1 MTTLTVELSF
11 YPLTREYEQR
21 VIDFIHR
28 LRQDVGV
35 RLQTG
40 GMSTLIH
47 GDHDTVFDLLRDA
60 TRDFNAGDDTCI
72 FVAKFLNRDPF
83 ESPHID

>member
-1 MTTLTVELSF
+1 MLTVELSF
-11 YPLTREYEQR
+11 YPLTRAYEQR
-21 VIDFIHR
+21 VIDFIRR
-28 LRQDVGV
+28 LREHPDV

-40 GMSTLIH
+40 GMSTLIN

-72 FVAKFLNRDPF
+72 FVAKFLNRDAFDTPR
-83 ESPHID
+83 ID

>member
-1 MTTLTVELSF
+1 MLTVELSF
-11 YPLTREYEQR
+11 YPLTRAYEQR
-21 VIDFIHR
+21 VIDFIRR
-28 LRQDVGV
+28 LREHPEL

-40 GMSTLIH
+40 GMSTLIS

-72 FVAKFLNRDPF
+72 FVAKFLNRDAFDTPR
-83 ESPHID
+83 ID

>member
-1 MTTLTVELSF
+1 MLTVELSF
-11 YPLTREYEQR
+11 YPLTRAYEQR
-21 VIDFIHR
+21 VIDFIRR
-28 LRQDVGV
+28 LREHPDV

-40 GMSTLIH
+40 GMSTLIS

-72 FVAKFLNRDPF
+72 FVAKFLNRDAFDTPR
-83 ESPHID
+83 ID